1 MTEPIAMRETRLT
14 ILFFLICIL
23 VLSSM
28 DGAARAEPLVLD
40 GLIEPSLVVN
50 IGSSV
55 PGVLEHVHA
64 ERGDTVKKGQAVAA
78 LQAGVEKANLALARY
93 RAQTTASIELKKRRL
108 DYARR
113 EKERFEE
120 LYNKQ
125 ALPFSQMDE
134 VETNMAMAESEL
146 QEALENQRL
155 AELDLQRSLAVVDR
169 MTIRSPVSGVV
180 VERFMAPGEY
190 VEDKPIVKVAQ
201 IDPLYVEVIASVEML
216 GAVRVGML
224 AEVQPEQPVGGTYK
238 AKVTIVD
245 QVVDAASG
253 TFGVRLELANPEYR
267 LPAGLK
273 CRVAFYKD

>member
-1 MTEPIAMRETRLT
+1 
-14 ILFFLICIL
+14 
-23 VLSSM
+23 VW
-28 DGAARAEPLVLD
+28 GEPLVLD

-55 PGVLEHVHA
+55 PGILESVNV
-64 ERGDTVKKGQAVAA
+64 ERGDVVKKEQAVAA

-93 RAQTTASIELKKRRL
+93 RSQTTANIELKKRRL

-113 EKERFEE
+113 EKERFAE
-120 LYNKQ
+120 LYKKQ
-125 ALPFSQMDE
+125 ALPFSQVDE
-134 VETNMAMAESEL
+134 VETNMALAELEL

-155 AELDLQRSLAVVDR
+155 AELDLQRSIAVVER
-169 MTIRSPVSGVV
+169 MTIRSPVRGVV

-216 GAVRVGML
+216 GAVRVGMR
-224 AEVQPEQPVGGTYK
+224 AEVRPEHPVSSSYK

-245 QVVDAASG
+245 QVIDAASG
-253 TFGVRLELANPEYR
+253 TFGVRLELPNPKYQI
-267 LPAGLK
+267 PAGLK
-273 CRVAFYKD
+273 CQVVFYEE